1 MGGSVRDCL
10 WSIIIITC
18 VGESV
23 SSLAK
28 NRNRREKNV
37 GSRSGDEMKE
47 QKGMKLW
54 TIVVSYTTIII
65 IIVCVSLNRGI
76 WYGSRDDYVER
87 EEEES
92 EWKEEERTILDELRE
107 N

>member
-10 WSIIIITC
+10 WSIIIIIITC

-28 NRNRREKNV
+28 NRKEKIIV
-37 GSRSGDEMKE
+37 SRSGEEEMKE

-76 WYGSRDDYVER
+76 
-87 EEEES
+87 
-92 EWKEEERTILDELRE
+92 
-107 N
+107 